1 MYSYRSESSK
11 ITAAHQKRRAYVY
24 VRQSTVFQTVHHRE
38 STERQYNL
46 RQRAEALGWSAEAIT
61 VIDEDQGQSA
71 VSANHRHGFQR
82 LVAAVAAGEVGLVL
96 MLEASR
102 LSRCGSD
109 WHRLIELCSLS
120 QTLIADEQSV
130 YDPRQPNDRLLLG
143 VKGTLSEAEL
153 MTLRTRLFEG
163 RWNKARK
170 GQLGR
175 SLPVGYVHDA
185 EGRWGKDPDL
195 QVQDRLTY
203 MFDLFRRLGVAR
215 QVLVSLKTE
224 QLKLPV
230 RVWGG
235 PCHGQLQWKDPT
247 YSMVVRRLH
256 NPAYAGAYV
265 YGECEY
271 DGARRS
277 PKTGK
282 AKVHVRP
289 LEEWPVCIQDHHEGY
304 ISWDEYLFNQQQLKQ
319 NNYLPTTQGAAR
331 EGGALLQGLVWCGY
345 CGAKMGVNGYS
356 EREHRR
362 PRYNCSHA
370 YSEGAAH
377 TCQTMTSKPID
388 DLVVSLFLETL
399 APSQIK
405 IALQAVEQLQQER
418 QALQLQWEQQLE
430 QARYEVQFAQRQYD
444 AVDPDNRLVAAELE
458 RRWNDKLETLQK
470 LEKAFAEA
478 QQQSRFTINE
488 KEKQAMENL
497 AQDLPA
503 VWHAETTTDVERK
516 QLLRYAISEVQLDG
530 VTTAGKITIRITW
543 HSGAVTERQIDR
555 MKVGA
560 WAPRT
565 DDKVI
570 ERIRDLASTHTV
582 NDIAERLNQEG
593 LHSAHGR
600 AFRDY
605 HVLYI
610 ARRNQIKVTT
620 SASHLSLSIN

>member
-11 ITAAHQKRRAYVY
+11 ITASHQQRRAYVY
-24 VRQSTVFQTVHHRE
+24 VRQSTVFQTIHHRE

-175 SLPVGYVHDA
+175 SLPVGYVYDA
-185 EGRWGKDPDL
+185 EGRWVKDPNL

-235 PCHGQLQWKDPT
+235 PCHGQLQWKEPT

-289 LEEWPVCIQDHHEGY
+289 LEEWPVCIHDHHEGY

-388 DLVVSLFLETL
+388 DLVVSLFLEAL

-470 LEKAFAEA
+470 LENAFTEA
-478 QQQSRFTINE
+478 QQQSRFTIND

-530 VTTAGKITIRITW
+530 VTTPGKITIRITW

-570 ERIRDLASTHTV
+570 ERIRDLASKHTV

-610 ARRNQIKVTT
+610 ARRNQITVTT
-620 SASHLSLSIN
+620 SASRLSLSIN